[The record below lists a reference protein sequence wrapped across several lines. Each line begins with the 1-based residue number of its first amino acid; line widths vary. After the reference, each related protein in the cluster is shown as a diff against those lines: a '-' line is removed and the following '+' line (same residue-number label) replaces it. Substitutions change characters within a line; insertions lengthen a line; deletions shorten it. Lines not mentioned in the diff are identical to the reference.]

1 MDRLSRNT
9 ELQSRKEQATA
20 RGVGVMTQVFAARA
34 ENAEI
39 FDVCLL
45 YTSPSPR
52 D

>member
-34 ENAEI
+34 ENADTALAVSE
-39 FDVCLL
+39 V
-45 YTSPSPR
+45 R
-52 D
+52 R